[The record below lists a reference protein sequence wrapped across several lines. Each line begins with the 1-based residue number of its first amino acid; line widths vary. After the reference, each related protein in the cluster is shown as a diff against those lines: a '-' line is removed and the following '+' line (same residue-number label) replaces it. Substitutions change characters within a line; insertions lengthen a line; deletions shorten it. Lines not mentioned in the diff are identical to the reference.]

1 MIREVQKFFGILI
14 FMKSKAKVVI
24 VGGGVVGV
32 STLYHLAKKGWSDVV
47 LVERKELTSGSTWH
61 AAGLLPL
68 FNMSYS
74 VGQLHK
80 YAVDFYKTLEE
91 ETGQNVGFSVV
102 SNIRLATTQD
112 RMDEYYQYAGVA
124 KTIGVEVKFLTPE
137 QVKDIWPLCNT
148 DGLIGA
154 IQHPEDGYIQ
164 PADLTQA
171 LAKGARDKGAEIY
184 RNTNVVG
191 IKQNNDET
199 WTVETDKGEI
209 ACEHIVSCSGNFA
222 RQTGKMVGL
231 DLPVIPVE
239 HQYIVT
245 EPHPEIQKRKEQGL
259 PEMGVLR
266 DSDSSWYMREE
277 AGGLILGPYE
287 KDAPACYVDG
297 PSKDSEFELF
307 QEDLDRLES
316 HIESAIQ
323 RVPIFGEVGVKKVYN
338 GAICYTP
345 DGSPIVGPAWGL
357 KNFWINEG
365 HSFGIT
371 AAGGAGWQLGEWMV
385 DGEPTIDMMGVD
397 PRRFGD
403 YVTKSFLI
411 QKNEEAYANVFTI
424 HYPDEEREAGRPL
437 RQAPC
442 YDRLKDLGAV
452 FGQKFGWER
461 ANWFAPKGVEQIDDW
476 SFRRSKWFE
485 HVGNEC
491 KNVQENVGLL
501 DMTAFAKCRISGP
514 GAERLLDNLVANKL
528 PKKNGRVNL
537 CHALNKNGGVLS
549 EYTIA
554 KESNDSYYIVSAGAF
569 QRLDHDWI
577 QQWMPKDRSVKFENL
592 TNSIGVLVLA
602 GPKARDLMSK
612 VSSADFSNENFPWL
626 SSQKI
631 DVGLAPTIAM
641 RMNFVGEL
649 GWELHHSIE
658 YQNHIFDRLM
668 EVGKEFKLK
677 PFGIRAMDSLRI
689 EKTYKLIG
697 TEMSIEYSPFES
709 SLDRFVHLNKGN
721 FIGRDALVQWQQK
734 GFQNKLVTLEVK
746 EVKDADTLGNNP
758 IYKGDKVI
766 GRATGGNYGFR
777 VQKSLAIGMVQP
789 DYAAVGSKLTMDILG
804 TTYDVEVI
812 QDSPYDPDNN
822 FIRA

>member
-1 MIREVQKFFGILI
+1 
-14 FMKSKAKVVI
+14 MKAKAKVVV

-32 STLYHLAKKGWSDVV
+32 SALYHLAKKGWSDAV
-47 LVERKELTSGSTWH
+47 LIERKELTSGSTWH

-80 YAVDFYKTLEE
+80 YAVNFYKTLEE

-112 RMDEYYQYAGVA
+112 RMDEYYQYAAVA
-124 KTIGVEVKFLTPE
+124 KTIGVKVNFLTPD
-137 QVKDIWPLCNT
+137 QVKEIWPLCNT
-148 DGLIGA
+148 EGLVGA

-171 LAKGARDKGAEIY
+171 LAKGARDNGAEIY
-184 RNTNVVG
+184 RNTNVTG
-191 IKQNNDET
+191 INQLENEK
-199 WTVETDKGEI
+199 WVVETDKGNIE
-209 ACEHIVSCSGNFA
+209 CEHVISCTGNFA

-231 DLPVIPVE
+231 DIPVIPVE

-245 EPHPEIQKRKEQGL
+245 EPHPEIQKRKEEGL

-277 AGGLILGPYE
+277 RGGLILGPYE
-287 KDAPACYVDG
+287 KGAPACYVDG
-297 PSKDSEFELF
+297 PSQNSEFELF
-307 QEDLDRLES
+307 QEDLERIEP
-316 HIESAIQ
+316 HIESAIH
-323 RVPIFGEVGVKKVYN
+323 RVPVFGEVGVKKVYN

-371 AAGGAGWQLGEWMV
+371 AAGGAGWQLAEWIV
-385 DGEPTIDMMGVD
+385 DGEPTIDMLGVD

-403 YVTKSFLI
+403 YATKSFLI
-411 QKNEEAYANVFTI
+411 EKNEEAYANVFTV

-442 YDRLKDLGAV
+442 YDRLKDMGAV

-461 ANWFAPKGVEQIDDW
+461 ANWFAPKDVDQIDDF
-476 SFRRSKWFE
+476 SFRRSKWFT
-485 HVGNEC
+485 HVGKEC
-491 KNVQENVGLL
+491 LNVKNNVGIL

-514 GAERLLDNLVANKL
+514 GAKDFLDNLVANKL

-537 CHALNKNGGVLS
+537 CHALNTKGGVHS
-549 EYTIA
+549 EFTIA
-554 KESNDSYYIVSAGAF
+554 KESDESYYLVSAGAF

-577 QQWMPKDRSVKFENL
+577 RKWMPTDRSVFFEDL
-592 TNSIGVLVLA
+592 TNSIGVLVVA
-602 GPKARDLMSK
+602 GPKARDLLSK
-612 VSSADFSNENFPWL
+612 ISDADFSNKAFPWL

-631 DVGLAPTIAM
+631 DVGLAPSIAM

-649 GWELHHSIE
+649 GWELHHPIE
-658 YQNHIFDRLM
+658 YQNHIFDKLI
-668 EVGKEFKLK
+668 EAGEEFGVK

-689 EKTYKLIG
+689 EKTYKLVG
-697 TEMSIEYSPFES
+697 TEMSIEYAAYES
-709 SLDRFVHLNKGN
+709 GLDRFVHLNKGN
-721 FIGRDALVQWQQK
+721 FIGRDALVKWQQD
-734 GFQNKLVTLEVK
+734 GFENSMVT
-746 EVKDADTLGNNP
+746 
-758 IYKGDKVI
+758 
-766 GRATGGNYGFR
+766 
-777 VQKSLAIGMVQP
+777 
-789 DYAAVGSKLTMDILG
+789 
-804 TTYDVEVI
+804 
-812 QDSPYDPDNN
+812 
-822 FIRA
+822 